1 MALKPWREIAVPH
14 EDVLKGTFQQAEFAA
29 DLSRVHAGK
38 ATPEYQDPVLFF
50 QRTYIT
56 EGMRLLFDSVLHRL
70 TGRGGDPVIQ
80 LQTAFGGG
88 KTHTEMA
95 VYHLASATVPASDL
109 PGVPALL
116 DAAGVTSLPRA
127 RVVVLDGNQ
136 SSPNQPLVRDGQ
148 ALNTLWGDLAW
159 QLGGAAG
166 YALVADADA
175 SGTSPGKAT
184 LETLLSTY
192 APCVILVDELV
203 AYVRQ
208 FEEGKALRGGTF
220 DSNLSF
226 IQALTEA
233 LKAVPT
239 AVMLASLPESEREAG
254 SQRGVK
260 ALASLSHYFGRV
272 QALWKPVAT
281 EEAFEIVRRRL
292 FRAVTQ
298 PEAAEAVCR
307 AFADYYTANRADF
320 PAETQDS
327 HYRQR
332 LLRAYPI
339 HPEVFD
345 RLYEDWSSL
354 DNFQRTRGVLKLMAK
369 VIHRLWQDGN
379 NDLLILPGSLPLYDG
394 DLRNVA
400 IYPLPQGW
408 DPVLERDVDGERAE
422 TTAIEGAEPRLGALQ
437 ACRRAARTIFLGSA
451 PSTANQM
458 VRGIE
463 AERVLLGA
471 AQPEQAVGLY
481 KDALRR
487 LGDRLHYL
495 NSVNHRYY
503 LDTRPNLRR
512 EKEERMRRFSD
523 KEDVVPAIRER
534 VQKALAT
541 GLFGGIHVFTP
552 SGDVPDDW
560 TLRLVVL
567 PPDAGFSRSGPCLA
581 LEWATALLKQR
592 GDQPRFKQNRLLFLA
607 ADDDNRSRLKEQV
620 RAVLAWES
628 IVADIKEHKLNLDGY
643 QTQQASVNLTQDVE
657 TLKRMLR
664 ETYRWLLA
672 PMQEATPGKGLSAL
686 QWEHFPLNAAAPNLT
701 QEIEHVLKDQELL
714 ITAWSPFHLHQLLKT
729 WFWKNDVVAV
739 SALTVWHQTCQQLY
753 LPRLLDSQVFQ
764 STLSDGLESRDFFG
778 IAQGEEAPGGPGGA
792 GTGAGREA
800 QEVAWRE
807 APGAAGQGAGGG
819 AVRYLGF
826 SFGKRVPFT
835 LDDALLLI
843 EPGAAAAYTA
853 ALHAAERAAAEGAA
867 GAEESGTAATGWM
880 AGGGGLGAGGAGPG
894 GGDGGAIGDHA
905 RGFYQP
911 GGSAA
916 GGGTAGMGGAVTAGG
931 GLARGGAGSPS
942 VKKRFYGGIDLDPI
956 LAKKQF
962 ADLVDEVV
970 QQFTARR
977 GVKVQISVEIQ
988 AESGLGFD
996 VDLQRAV
1003 RENCRTLK
1011 FKSAEFE
1018 AGD

>member
-1 MALKPWREIAVPH
+1 MTLKPWREIAVPH

-88 KTHTEMA
+88 KTHTELA
-95 VYHLASATVPASDL
+95 VYHLASAQVPASDL
-109 PGVPALL
+109 PGVSALL
-116 DAAGVTSLPRA
+116 DAAGVTTLPRA

-136 SSPNQPLVRDGQ
+136 SSPNQPLVREGQ

-175 SGTSPGKAT
+175 SGTSPGKAS
-184 LETLLSTY
+184 LETLLATY

-208 FEEGKALRGGTF
+208 FEEGKPLRGGTF

-260 ALASLSHYFGRV
+260 ALESLKHYFGRV

-292 FRAVTQ
+292 FRAVAQ

-307 AFADYYTANRADF
+307 AFADFYTANRADF

-327 HYRQR
+327 HYFQR

-394 DLRNVA
+394 DIRNVA

-422 TTAIEGAEPRLGALQ
+422 TTEIERTDTRLGALQ
-437 ACRRAARTIFLGSA
+437 ACRRTARTIFLGSA

-458 VRGIE
+458 VRGVE
-463 AERVLLGA
+463 SERILLGA
-471 AQPEQAVGLY
+471 AQPGQAVGLY

-495 NSVNHRYY
+495 NRVNHRYY

-534 VQKALAT
+534 LQKTLAT

-560 TLRLVVL
+560 ALRLVVL
-567 PPDAGFSRSGPCLA
+567 PPEAGFSRSGPNLA
-581 LEWATALLKQR
+581 TELASVILKNR
-592 GDQPRFKQNRLLFLA
+592 GEQPRFKQNRLLFLA
-607 ADDDNRSRLKEQV
+607 ADEESRNRLKDQV
-620 RAVLAWES
+620 RSVLAWQS
-628 IVADIKEHKLNLDGY
+628 IVADIKDLKLNLDAY
-643 QTQQASVNLTQDVE
+643 QAQQASASLDQDLEV
-657 TLKRMLR
+657 LKRLLR
-664 ETYRWLLA
+664 ETYRWLLS
-672 PMQEATPGKGLSAL
+672 PLQEASPRKGLSEVK
-686 QWEHFPLNAAAPNLT
+686 WEHFLLNAGAANLT

-729 WFWKNDVVAV
+729 WFWKDGVVAV
-739 SALTVWHQTCQQLY
+739 SAQTVWHQSCQQLY

-764 STLSDGLESRDFFG
+764 ATLNDGLDSRDFFA
-778 IAQGEEAPGGPGGA
+778 IAQG
-792 GTGAGREA
+792 
-800 QEVAWRE
+800 QE
-807 APGAAGQGAGGG
+807 GQGDE
-819 AVRYLGF
+819 VRYLGF
-826 SFGKRVPFT
+826 SFGKRIPFT
-835 LDDALLLI
+835 LDAALLLI
-843 EPGAAAAYTA
+843 EPGAAAAYVA
-853 ALHAAERAAAEGAA
+853 ALLAAERAAAAA
-867 GAEESGTAATGWM
+867 GSGSGTNAMDWGSQGIGDGQ
-880 AGGGGLGAGGAGPG
+880 GGDGANPG
-894 GGDGGAIGDHA
+894 GGDGRGVGDPT
-905 RGFYQP
+905 RGFYQSGGGTTP
-911 GGSAA
+911 GGGASA
-916 GGGTAGMGGAVTAGG
+916 GGGTIGPGGAIPGGG
-931 GLARGGAGSPS
+931 GLAGVPSP
-942 VKKRFYGGIDLDPI
+942 KKRFYGGIDLDPI

-970 QQFTARR
+970 QQFTTRM
-977 GVKVQISVEIQ
+977 GVKVKISVEIQ

-996 VDLQRAV
+996 ADLQRAV

-1011 FKSAEFE
+1011 FKNAEFE
-1018 AGD
+1018 EGD